1 MTTGCGRRPF
11 RLHPD
16 DVPARTE
23 VFTKLVRDH
32 MGAPPV
38 IAGVDTPCGELLDR
52 IRAQQSSSA
61 VVVDDSGTP
70 VGIVTEQD
78 ICRRVAFQVTGQTPV
93 REFMSR
99 PVWTVDAD
107 DRLFQAIGYMRQ
119 RGLRHMPV
127 VQARSGEIVGVLE
140 LQQALAV
147 AAVQM
152 VEQIDRLTHSTT
164 LCGME
169 QTKQAQ
175 AAVARQLFEDST
187 AAPDVQR
194 FITGINNDLYRRIVD
209 LCLDEMAESGWG
221 PPPVAFDVVV
231 MGSGGRGES
240 FLYPDQDN
248 GFILEDYP
256 DASHGDI
263 DPWFVELARRMTDGL
278 NRVGFPYCNGYVM
291 ATNPLW
297 RKSITQWKR
306 QIDGWIG
313 KGSGTVLRL
322 ADIFFDFTAV
332 HGAAAMTR
340 ELREHV
346 TKTAHRPFFL
356 REMFELDSVHEVA
369 LGPFNR
375 LLVDREE
382 GPDKGKLNL
391 KLTGTLP
398 LVGAARI
405 GALANRISET
415 ATMAR
420 IDALHERG
428 VLSADERDYLAGAF
442 SHITNLMLRQQIRD
456 FAAGGKVGNHVAP
469 SDITRRERDML
480 VDGFKAI
487 KQFRKRIRM
496 ELTGDLF

>member
-1 MTTGCGRRPF
+1 
-11 RLHPD
+11 
-16 DVPARTE
+16 
-23 VFTKLVRDH
+23 

-38 IAGVDTPCGELLDR
+38 ITGTETRCGELLDQ
-52 IRAQQSSSA
+52 IRAKQSSSA
-61 VVVDDSGTP
+61 VVVDNDGTP

-78 ICRRVAFQVTGQTPV
+78 ICRRVAFQVDEGTPV
-93 REFMSR
+93 RQVMSR
-99 PVWTVDAD
+99 PVWTVSSD
-107 DRLFQAIGYMRQ
+107 DRLFQAIGHMHR
-119 RGLRHMPV
+119 RDLRHMPV
-127 VQARSGEIVGVLE
+127 VSPATGEIVGVLE

-147 AAVQM
+147 AAAQM
-152 VEQIDRLTHSTT
+152 VEQIDRLTHAAT
-164 LCGME
+164 LRGME

-175 AAVARQLFEDST
+175 AAVAGQLFEDST
-187 AAPDVQR
+187 TAPDVQR

-209 LCLDEMAESGWG
+209 LSLADMVDSGWG

-248 GFILEDYP
+248 GFILADYP
-256 DASHGDI
+256 DASHADI
-263 DPWFVELARRMTDGL
+263 DPWFIELARRMTDGL

-297 RKSITQWKR
+297 RKTITQWKNQVDR
-306 QIDGWIG
+306 WIG
-313 KGSGTVLRL
+313 KGAGMVLRL

-332 HGAAAMTR
+332 YGDGEMTR
-340 ELREHV
+340 ELRRHV
-346 TKTAHRPFFL
+346 TAVAHRPFFL
-356 REMFELDSVHEVA
+356 REMYELDSSHEVA

-405 GALANRISET
+405 GALANRIPET
-415 ATMAR
+415 STMTR
-420 IDALHERG
+420 IDALHDRG
-428 VLSADERDYLAGAF
+428 VLSVDERDYLAGAF
-442 SHITNLMLRQQIRD
+442 SHITNLVLRQQVRD
-456 FAAGGKVGNHVAP
+456 FTAGRKVGNHVAP

-480 VDGFKAI
+480 VDGLKAI
-487 KQFRKRIRM
+487 KRFRKRIRM